1 MSRFYGDFDPA
12 ATASTL
18 TETIQSDGSIAGVAQ
33 NIFPLSSDLSNTG
46 AGDGSLS
53 SVDALTFSSAVGT
66 PYGPGSALR
75 INDTSPRTRV
85 KVSSSAAAVEMIE
98 FSSAF
103 TFEFWLHRDTDQN
116 SGGKMFIDGR
126 PNGQHSQLT
135 FRIYF
140 LDGKLTHDKGSQSG
154 GTQPVVQTATTA
166 ATGVWQHYAL
176 ARESDDTLRMFYDG
190 AVVLTTSFAFTYDNL
205 ATGGTPILFTDPN
218 VTNNF
223 KAYVRDLR
231 IIKDACLY
239 TTAFTVPNEPLTAT
253 NDGLILTTGVDIRT
267 HSHVWNYTDVY
278 DARFADT
285 WPKNDPLASLVTTTG
300 ATAVEPGNGFR
311 YLIFTTSGS
320 LTVPSDAAGVS
331 VEYLVV
337 GGGGGGTANR
347 GAGAGAGGLRTNVS
361 GNPLA
366 GSAMTLPA
374 ATYPVVVGAG
384 GTSTTGAFP
393 FDLATRTSG
402 AASSFNSIESAGGG
416 RGAAGSGGSGAGGHT
431 TPAPASQNAGAGNVP
446 PVTPPQGNN
455 GGVGGAYNSGRGGG
469 GGGAGSAGTPGGPGG
484 GGPGAGGNGH
494 PIPAFASP
502 LIAPGIPSDA
512 ATAIGPTG
520 LFAGGG
526 GGGGSSNGSVP
537 GGAAGPGGGGA
548 GGSADV
554 NPGSPNPS
562 SGEDGPAGA
571 PGVDNTGGGGGGGG
585 NYAGTNPKMR
595 PGGAGGKGIVIL
607 KFPATEK

>member
-12 ATASTL
+12 STASTTITTGVVDTSAVVLYLPFDEDVQDDSGVGTSMTAVGNAFVQSSL
-18 TETIQSDGSIAGVAQ
+18 TQFGAKALYLDGSGDYLQSVQKSSANSIFTLSSAAFTIDGWLYPQTFNEVISNFNAHNPFAGFTASLNFSPHAAGKLAFFTSDGSA
-33 NIFPLSSDLSNTG
+33 
-46 AGDGSLS
+46 
-53 SVDALTFSSAVGT
+53 
-66 PYGPGSALR
+66 Y
-75 INDTSPRTRV
+75 DTSMASSTAFALNQWSHFAIVRGAISANSLEFFINGVKHGSHTVTREPGTSNNNV
-85 KVSSSAAAVEMIE
+85 RIGASN
-98 FSSAF
+98 
-103 TFEFWLHRDTDQN
+103 N
-116 SGGKMFIDGR
+116 SQ
-126 PNGQHSQLT
+126 PNRQ
-135 FRIYF
+135 F
-140 LDGKLTHDKGSQSG
+140 KG
-154 GTQPVVQTATTA
+154 AM
-166 ATGVWQHYAL
+166 
-176 ARESDDTLRMFYDG
+176 D
-190 AVVLTTSFAFTYDNL
+190 
-205 ATGGTPILFTDPN
+205 
-218 VTNNF
+218 
-223 KAYVRDLR
+223 DLR
-231 IIKDACLY
+231 IVKGAALY
-239 TTAFTVPNEPLTAT
+239 STNFSVPTTAVGNSVFIGSSTENT
-253 NDGLILTTGVDIRT
+253 RT
-267 HSHVWNYTDVY
+267 HSHVWNYIDVY

-285 WPKNDPLASLVTTTG
+285 WPKNDPLASFVTTTG

-431 TPAPASQNAGAGNVP
+431 TPAPASQNAGSGNVP
-446 PVTPPQGNN
+446 PVTPPQGND

-526 GGGGSSNGSVP
+526 GGGGSSNGLIP

-548 GGSADV
+548 GGRASI
-554 NPGSPNPS
+554 NPGSSNPS

-571 PGVDNTGGGGGGGG
+571 PGVDNTGGGGGGAG

-595 PGGAGGKGIVIL
+595 PGGTGGKGVVIL
-607 KFPATEK
+607 RFPTTET